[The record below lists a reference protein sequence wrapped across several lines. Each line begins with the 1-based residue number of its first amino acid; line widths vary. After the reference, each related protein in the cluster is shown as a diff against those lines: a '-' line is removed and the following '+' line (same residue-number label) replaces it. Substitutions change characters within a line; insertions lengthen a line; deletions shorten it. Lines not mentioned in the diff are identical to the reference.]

1 MIVRLTCP
9 VCSRDAY
16 NSSVEI
22 FKPCP
27 YCGILFSGK
36 HGTNKR
42 KEARSNREM
51 PFTSSHNGHFFEGS
65 TIDISEGG
73 LCIKVDGRVSLSKGD
88 VLLLSLNGSQVKAQI
103 VWISNDPDTLN
114 NCAGLKVL
122 DGKLD
127 G

>member
-1 MIVRLTCP
+1 LIVRLTCP

-27 YCGILFSGK
+27 YCGILFSGM

-42 KEARSNREM
+42 KELRARKDVV
-51 PFTSSHNGHFFEGS
+51 FTSSHDGQFFEGS

-73 LCIKVDGRVSLSKGD
+73 MCIKINGRVSLSKGD
-88 VLLLSLNGSQVKAQI
+88 VLLLNLNGSRVKAQI
-103 VWISNDPDTLN
+103 VWISDDADTLN
-114 NCAGLKVL
+114 SCAGLKLL
-122 DGKLD
+122 DGKLEL
-127 G
+127 